1 VNLVPKVIAR
11 EGESFQVTLR
21 KFKKSC
27 EKAGLLSDIKKNNY
41 YEKPSVE
48 RRRKEKEARRKALKL
63 LRKQNRYNKNF

>member
-1 VNLVPKVIAR
+1 VPKVTAKD
-11 EGESFQVTLR
+11 GESFQVTLR

-48 RRRKEKEARRKALKL
+48 RRRKEKESRRKSLKL
-63 LRKQNRYNKNF
+63 QRKQNRINRSL

>member
-1 VNLVPKVIAR
+1 MPKVIAR
-11 EGESFQVTLR
+11 EGEAFQVTLR

-48 RRRKEKEARRKALKL
+48 RRRKDKEARRKALKL
-63 LRKQNRYNKNF
+63 LRKQNRYNRSY

>member
-1 VNLVPKVIAR
+1 MPKIIAR

-27 EKAGLLSDIKKNNY
+27 EKAGLLSEIKKNNY

-63 LRKQNRYNKNF
+63 LRKQNRFNRNF

>member
-1 VNLVPKVIAR
+1 MPKVIAR

-41 YEKPSVE
+41 YEKPSVK
-48 RRRKEKEARRKALKL
+48 RRREEKEARRKALKL
-63 LRKQNRYNKNF
+63 LRKQKRFNRM

>member
-1 VNLVPKVIAR
+1 MPKVIAR
-11 EGESFQVTLR
+11 EGEAFQVTLR

-48 RRRKEKEARRKALKL
+48 RR
-63 LRKQNRYNKNF
+63 

>member
-1 VNLVPKVIAR
+1 VPKIIAR

-63 LRKQNRYNKNF
+63 LRKQNRFNRNY

>member
-1 VNLVPKVIAR
+1 MPKVIAR

-48 RRRKEKEARRKALKL
+48 RRRKLKDARRKALKL
-63 LRKQNRYNKNF
+63 QRKQNRYNRSF

>member
-1 VNLVPKVIAR
+1 MPKVIAR
-11 EGESFQVTLR
+11 EGEAFQVTLR

-41 YEKPSVE
+41 YEKPSVK

-63 LRKQNRYNKNF
+63 LRKQRRYNRM

>member
-1 VNLVPKVIAR
+1 MPKVIAR
-11 EGESFQVTLR
+11 EGEAFQVTLR

-48 RRRKEKEARRKALKL
+48 RRRKNKEARRKALKL
-63 LRKQNRYNKNF
+63 LRKQNRYNRSY

>member
-1 VNLVPKVIAR
+1 VPKIIAR

-41 YEKPSVE
+41 YEKPTVA
-48 RRRKEKEARRKALKL
+48 RRRKLKDARRKALKL
-63 LRKQNRYNKNF
+63 QRKQNRFNRSY

>member
-1 VNLVPKVIAR
+1 VPKIVAR
-11 EGESFQVTLR
+11 DGESFQVTLR

-48 RRRKEKEARRKALKL
+48 RRRKLKDARRKALKL
-63 LRKQNRYNKNF
+63 QRKQNRMNRSY

>member
-1 VNLVPKVIAR
+1 MPKVTAKD
-11 EGESFQVTLR
+11 GESFQVTLR

-48 RRRKEKEARRKALKL
+48 RRRKEKESRRKSLKL
-63 LRKQNRYNKNF
+63 QRKQNRINRSL

>member
-1 VNLVPKVIAR
+1 MPKVVAR

-41 YEKPSVE
+41 YEKPSVK

-63 LRKQNRYNKNF
+63 LRKQRRYNRF

>member
-1 VNLVPKVIAR
+1 VPKVIAR
-11 EGESFQVTLR
+11 EGEAFQVTLR

-48 RRRKEKEARRKALKL
+48 RRRKDKEARRKALKL
-63 LRKQNRYNKNF
+63 LRKQNRFNRSY